1 MFLARFLFKDAY
13 RSVTNPSG
21 REFLRL
27 LLRYADRK
35 RYMPTLVSFDDYQFT
50 VPDAFSFVWQYKE
63 IFVDE
68 FYRFGTQ
75 QTNPVIL
82 DCGANIGMSV
92 AYFRKHYPTAR
103 IVAFEADPAIGA
115 ILQQNI
121 SQNHIANVEVVNKA
135 VWVNNDG
142 ILFGSE
148 AADSSSIYSQ
158 SPKNVVPSVRLHDY
172 LVQEPRV
179 DMLKI
184 DIEGAETDVLDD
196 CRHVLGH
203 VQNLFVEFHSYIGQP
218 QSLARVVQILEE
230 NGFRYYVNTYQDR
243 NKPFINH
250 QYKNNTVMDLQ
261 LNLFAWRP

>member
-13 RSVTNPSG
+13 RSVTNPNG

-35 RYMPTLVSFDDYQFT
+35 RYVPTEVAFDTYQFN
-50 VPDAFSFVWQYKE
+50 VPDALSFVWQYKE

-68 FYRFGTQ
+68 FYRFNTQ
-75 QTNPVIL
+75 QPAPVIF

-92 AYFRKHYPTAR
+92 AYFRKQYPNAR
-103 IVAFEADPAIGA
+103 VVAFEADPKISA
-115 ILQQNI
+115 ILQQNL
-121 SQNHIANVEVVNKA
+121 SRNQIANLEVVNKA

-158 SPKNVVPSVRLHDY
+158 SPKSFIPSVRLHDY
-172 LVQEPRV
+172 LVRESRI

-196 CRHVLGH
+196 CRHALSH

-218 QSLARVVQILEE
+218 QSLGRVVQIIEE

-243 NKPFINH
+243 KRPFINH
-250 QYKNNTVMDLQ
+250 QYANNPVMDLQ
-261 LNLFAWRP
+261 LNIFAWRP